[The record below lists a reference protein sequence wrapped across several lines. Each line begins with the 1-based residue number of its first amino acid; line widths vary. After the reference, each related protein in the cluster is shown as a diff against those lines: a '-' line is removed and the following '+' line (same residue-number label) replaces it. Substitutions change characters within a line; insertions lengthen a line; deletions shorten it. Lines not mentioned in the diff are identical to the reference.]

1 MKQFSGIIMLVLILS
16 SCSNNKT
23 DKEKAITDNYERGKI
38 NVAEIE
44 AKTPARFLKATG
56 GDKKNL
62 LGQTVIRGAV
72 ENKAKIVTY
81 KDVEV
86 RLRFYSKTGVLLEE
100 DHETIYD
107 EIAPGDSKSFK
118 TKYFA
123 AKGSDSVAIDVVQA
137 KVVE

>member
-1 MKQFSGIIMLVLILS
+1 MKQIFRIGVLVLMLS
-16 SCSNNKT
+16 ACGDKKAE
-23 DKEKAITDNYERGKI
+23 KEKAISDSYEKGKV

-62 LGQTVIRGAV
+62 LGQTVIRGSV

-81 KDVEV
+81 KDVEL

-100 DHETIYD
+100 DHETVYD

-123 AKGSDSVAIDVVQA
+123 AKGTDSVAIDVVQA